1 MDESAATQNRRSRRS
16 NVLLTATIEVG
27 GRALSVKLRN
37 LSAEGALLEGEQLP
51 IEGTEVQ
58 FLRNDLSVAG
68 RVIWANGKHAGI
80 VFHDKLRPDVVLRH
94 IPPPRPRIQQDFRR
108 PGLACV
114 DMSADQRRL
123 IESWFTTAP
132 MARPGE

>member
-1 MDESAATQNRRSRRS
+1 MDESAVTQNRRSRRS

-27 GRALSVKLRN
+27 GRPHSVKLRN
-37 LSAEGALLEGEQLP
+37 LSAEGALLEGDQLP

-58 FLRNDLSVAG
+58 FVRKELSVAG
-68 RVIWANGKHAGI
+68 RVIWASGKHAGI
-80 VFHDKLRPDVVLRH
+80 SFNERLKPDVVLRH
-94 IPPPRPRIQQDFRR
+94 IPPPRPRMQPDFRR

-114 DMSADQRRL
+114 EMSSDQRRL

-132 MARPGE
+132 MSQLGE

>member
-1 MDESAATQNRRSRRS
+1 MDESAVTQNRRSRRS
-16 NVLLTATIEVG
+16 NVLLAAAIEVG
-27 GRALSVKLRN
+27 GRSQSVKLRN
-37 LSAEGALLEGEQLP
+37 LSAEGALLEGDALP

-58 FLRNDLSVAG
+58 FLRNDLCVAG

-80 VFHDKLRPDVVLRH
+80 VFHERLRPDVVLRH
-94 IPPPRPRIQQDFRR
+94 IPPPRPRMQADFRR
-108 PGLACV
+108 PGLACR
-114 DMSADQRRL
+114 DMSPDQRRL